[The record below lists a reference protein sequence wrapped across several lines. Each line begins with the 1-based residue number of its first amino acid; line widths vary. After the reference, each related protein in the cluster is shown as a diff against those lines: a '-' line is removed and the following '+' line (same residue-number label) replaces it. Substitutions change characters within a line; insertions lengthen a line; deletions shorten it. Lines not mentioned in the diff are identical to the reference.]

1 MKTVTGKIFI
11 LDVEPNDSIKS
22 IIAKIKDK
30 QGIRLDQQRLI
41 FAGRPLED
49 DRNLIVI
56 SIYKDAPC
64 PNFEFRSFKN
74 MAISIEICNVEIAT
88 IYLEQTH
95 LIESAK
101 TQDKVEICSYLQ
113 SFIFADNQ
121 LEDSYTAE
129 SH

>member
-1 MKTVTGKIFI
+1 MKTVTGKIFT

-30 QGIRLDQQRLI
+30 QGICLDQQRLI

-49 DRNLIVI
+49 DRNLIGI
-56 SIYKDAPC
+56 SIYKDAPF

-74 MAISIEICNVEIAT
+74 MAISVEICNVKIAT
-88 IYLEQTH
+88 IDLEPTH
-95 LIESAK
+95 FIGSAK
-101 TQDKVEICSYLQ
+101 TQDKVDICSYLQ

-121 LEDSYTAE
+121 LEESCTAE